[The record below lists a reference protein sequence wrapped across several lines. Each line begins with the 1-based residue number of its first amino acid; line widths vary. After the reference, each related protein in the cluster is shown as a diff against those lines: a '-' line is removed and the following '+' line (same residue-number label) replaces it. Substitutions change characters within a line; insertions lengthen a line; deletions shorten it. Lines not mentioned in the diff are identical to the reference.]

1 MNPDCFIAKWKA
13 ADLSERA
20 AAQSGPGYLRDLS
33 PRLIV
38 IETGHEPRSE

>member
-20 AAQSGPGYLRDLS
+20 AAQSGRPDTCGTCL
-33 PRLIV
+33 
-38 IETGHEPRSE
+38 HA